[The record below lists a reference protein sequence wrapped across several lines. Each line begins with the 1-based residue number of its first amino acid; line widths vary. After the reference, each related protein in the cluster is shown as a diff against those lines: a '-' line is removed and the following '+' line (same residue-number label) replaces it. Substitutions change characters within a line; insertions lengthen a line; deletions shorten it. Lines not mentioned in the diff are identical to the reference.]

1 MRVIEEK
8 QLQLG
13 ITPIEKIKF
22 DTHSRDDIPQILI
35 GLQHIYM
42 TPTLR
47 DPIFKL
53 LENLV
58 SDNVSN
64 EKGRKGMDLW
74 NIFVLATLRVNLNWD
89 YDRLQ
94 EMANEHQTIRK
105 MLGHGAFDDNKT
117 YKLQTLKDNLKLIT
131 EQTLLEINQIVVTGG
146 HTLLKKNLMTT

>member
-13 ITPIEKIKF
+13 TTPIGKIKF
-22 DTHSRDDIPQILI
+22 DIHSRDDIPQILI
-35 GLQHIYM
+35 GLQHIYT

-58 SDNVSN
+58 PDNVNN

-74 NIFVLATLRVNLNWD
+74 KIFVLATLRVNLNWD

-94 EMANEHQTIRK
+94 EMANEHQTIRQ
-105 MLGHGAFDDNKT
+105 MLGHGAFDDKI

-131 EQTLLEINQIVVTGG
+131 EEALLEINQIVVTGG
-146 HTLLKKNLMTT
+146 HALLKKSQTTT